1 MRPTFSQLRLRSLV
15 LGTGLATLAL
25 KSSGAA
31 TYGQFTVGATVV
43 RPLSLQL
50 GEAPVSLVITAQ
62 DVQRGF
68 VNSTAP
74 LHLVIRG
81 GGAGGFALD
90 FLPLSN
96 LVTGAA
102 VAGLGQ
108 PVLIGSDGATYVQ
121 RRATLA
127 PVTLDLS
134 FHFELAPG
142 IAPGLYAFPLRLSVH
157 PL

>member
-15 LGTGLATLAL
+15 LGTGLAALAL
-25 KSSGAA
+25 KSSGAPG
-31 TYGQFTVGATVV
+31 YGQFTVGATVV

-50 GEAPVSLVITAQ
+50 SDAPVSLVVTEQ

-68 VNSTAP
+68 VNSTVP
-74 LHLVIRG
+74 LHVLIKG
-81 GGAGGFALD
+81 GGPAGFALD

-96 LVTGAA
+96 VLTGAA

-108 PVLIGSDGATYVQ
+108 AVLIGPDGATYVQ

-127 PVTLDLS
+127 PVALDLS
-134 FHFELAPG
+134 FHLELTPG
-142 IAPGLYAFPLRLSVH
+142 LAPGLYAFPLRLSVH